1 MHGVHFARGAAGLC
15 WDFGKR
21 NKNRLW
27 RSHGR
32 WGGKEIHRIGSG
44 SVLDSRTFNNRV
56 KLLKHTFSRVSYFP
70 GDAAVECSSNTGGR
84 RN

>member
-1 MHGVHFARGAAGLC
+1 MVSILRVALQDSAGTLAS
-15 WDFGKR
+15 

-27 RSHGR
+27 RSHGLR
-32 WGGKEIHRIGSG
+32 AGREIHRMSSG
-44 SVLDSRTFNNRV
+44 SVLDSPTFNNRV

-70 GDAAVECSSNTGGR
+70 GDAAVVCSSNTGGR